1 MTMATESVGAATAR
15 RAGRQRLA
23 RYLARRLGQA
33 AITLVA
39 IVVLNFVILHLAPG
53 DAIDVLAGEAGG
65 ADAEFIAQ
73 LRRAYG
79 LDQPI
84 YVQMAQYLW
93 NVAQLNFGFSFRN
106 NVSVLELIM
115 SRLPATLLLMLASII
130 VSFTLGVLLGVFAA
144 RRVNTFAD
152 NAVSVLAL
160 LCYATP
166 LFWFGLMAIVL
177 FTVKLDLLPGNGM
190 YTIAANYNWFEAA
203 LDVGRHLILPATS
216 LALFHM
222 AVYTR
227 LMRASMLEI
236 YGLDYIRTARAKG
249 LSQRR
254 IAFRHVLPNAILPMV
269 TMLGLQIGA
278 LLGGAVLVETVF
290 GWPGLGRLAFDAIL
304 QRDHNLLIGI
314 LLIGSALVIVA
325 NIVTDLVYA
334 WLDPR
339 IEVA

>member
-1 MTMATESVGAATAR
+1 MATDSVPAAAKR
-15 RAGRQRLA
+15 GGRQRLL
-23 RYLARRLGQA
+23 RYLLRRLGQA

-39 IVVLNFVILHLAPG
+39 IVILNFVILHLAPG

-65 ADAEFIAQ
+65 AGPEYLEQ
-73 LRRAYG
+73 MRKAYG

-84 YVQMAQYLW
+84 YVQMVQYLW

-130 VSFTLGVLLGVFAA
+130 VSFTAGVLLGVFAA
-144 RRVNTFAD
+144 RRVNSFAD

-177 FTVKLDLLPGNGM
+177 FTVKLGWLPGNGM
-190 YTIAANYNWFEAA
+190 YTIAANFNWFEAT
-203 LDVGRHLILPATS
+203 LDVLRHLVLPALS

-227 LMRASMLEI
+227 LMRASMLEV

-254 IAFRHVLPNAILPMV
+254 VAFRHVLPNAILPMV

-278 LLGGAVLVETVF
+278 LLGGAVLIETVF

-314 LLIGSALVIVA
+314 LLFGSALVIVA

>member
-1 MTMATESVGAATAR
+1 MQ
-15 RAGRQRLA
+15 RAGRNRVA
-23 RYLARRLGQA
+23 RFLARRSAQA
-33 AITLVA
+33 TLTLLA
-39 IVVLNFVILHLAPG
+39 IVVLNFIIVHLAPG
-53 DAIDVLAGEAGG
+53 DAIDVLAGEFGG
-65 ADAEFIAQ
+65 ADAQYLEK
-73 LRRAYG
+73 LRRSYG

-84 YVQMAQYLW
+84 YVQLFQYLV
-93 NVAQLNFGFSFRN
+93 NVVQLDFGFSFRN
-106 NVSVLELIM
+106 NMPVFELIM
-115 SRLPATLLLMLASII
+115 TRLPATLLLMVASMLL
-130 VSFTLGVLLGVFAA
+130 SFTAGLLLGVFSA

-152 NAVSVLAL
+152 DAVSVLAL

-177 FTVKLDLLPGNGM
+177 FTVKLNLLPGNGM
-190 YTIAANYNWFEAA
+190 YTIGANLGWFAAT
-203 LDVGRHLILPATS
+203 LDVGRHLVLPACS

-236 YGLDYIRTARAKG
+236 FGLDYIRTARAKG
-249 LSQRR
+249 LSQGR

-269 TMLGLQIGA
+269 TMLGLQVGS

-304 QRDHNLLIGI
+304 QRDHNLLLGI
-314 LLIGSALVIVA
+314 LLMSSALVVA
-325 NIVTDLVYA
+325 ANLATDLVYLL
-334 WLDPR
+334 LDPR

>member
-1 MTMATESVGAATAR
+1 MATDSVPTAAKR
-15 RAGRQRLA
+15 GSRQRLL
-23 RYLARRLGQA
+23 RYLLRRLGQA
-33 AITLVA
+33 AITLIA

-65 ADAEFIAQ
+65 AGPEYLEQ
-73 LRRAYG
+73 MRKAYG

-84 YVQMAQYLW
+84 YVQMVQYLW
-93 NVAQLNFGFSFRN
+93 NVVQLNFGFSFRN

-130 VSFTLGVLLGVFAA
+130 ISFTAGILLGVFAA

-177 FTVKLDLLPGNGM
+177 FTVKLGWLPGNGM
-190 YTIAANYNWFEAA
+190 YTIAANFNWFEAT
-203 LDVGRHLILPATS
+203 LDVLRHLALPALS

-227 LMRASMLEI
+227 LMRASMLEV

-254 IAFRHVLPNAILPMV
+254 VAFRHVLPNAILPMV

-278 LLGGAVLVETVF
+278 LLGGAVLIETVF

-314 LLIGSALVIVA
+314 LLFGSALVIVA

>member
-1 MTMATESVGAATAR
+1 MTMATESVGAGAAR
-15 RAGRQRLA
+15 RASRERLV
-23 RYLARRLGQA
+23 RYLARRFGQA
-33 AITLVA
+33 AITLIA
-39 IVVLNFVILHLAPG
+39 IVILNFVILHLAPG
-53 DAIDVLAGEAGG
+53 DAIDVLAGESGG
-65 ADAEFIAQ
+65 AGPEYLAQ
-73 LRRAYG
+73 MRKAYG

-84 YVQMAQYLW
+84 YVQMVQYLW
-93 NVAQLNFGFSFRN
+93 NIAQLNFGFSFRN

-115 SRLPATLLLMLASII
+115 SRLPATLLLMIASILL
-130 VSFTLGVLLGVFAA
+130 SFTAGVLLGVLAA
-144 RRVNTFAD
+144 RRVNSFTD
-152 NAVSVLAL
+152 NAISVLAL

-177 FTVKLDLLPGNGM
+177 FTVKLGWLPGNGM
-190 YTIAANYNWFEAA
+190 YTIAANFNWFEATI
-203 LDVGRHLILPATS
+203 DVLRHLALPAAS

-269 TMLGLQIGA
+269 TMLGLQVGA

-314 LLIGSALVIVA
+314 LLFSSALVIVA
-325 NIVTDLVYA
+325 NLVTDLVYA
-334 WLDPR
+334 MLDPR
-339 IEVA
+339 IEVT

>member
-1 MTMATESVGAATAR
+1 MRAATQR
-15 RAGRQRLA
+15 TSSSRLA
-23 RYLARRLGQA
+23 RFLARRSAQA
-33 AITLVA
+33 ALTLLA
-39 IVVLNFVILHLAPG
+39 IVILNFVIVHLAPG
-53 DAIDVLAGEAGG
+53 DAIDVLAGEFGG
-65 ADAEFIAQ
+65 ADAQYLEK
-73 LRRAYG
+73 LRRSYG

-84 YVQMAQYLW
+84 TMQLFQYLF
-93 NVAQLNFGFSFRN
+93 NVLQLNFGFSFRN
-106 NVSVLELIM
+106 NMPVFDLIM
-115 SRLPATLLLMLASII
+115 TRLPATLLLMVASM
-130 VSFTLGVLLGVFAA
+130 VLSFTAGLLLGVFSA

-152 NAVSVLAL
+152 DAVSVLAL

-177 FTVKLDLLPGNGM
+177 FTVKLNLLPGNGM
-190 YTIAANYNWFEAA
+190 YTIGANLGPLDAA
-203 LDVGRHLILPATS
+203 LDVARHLVLPAAS
-216 LALFHM
+216 LALFHL

-227 LMRASMLEI
+227 LMRASMLEV

-269 TMLGLQIGA
+269 TMLGMQVGS

-314 LLIGSALVIVA
+314 LLLGSALVVIA
-325 NIVTDLVYA
+325 NVVTDLLYA

>member
-1 MTMATESVGAATAR
+1 MTTTSDSARPAPRR
-15 RAGRQRLA
+15 RADRERLA
-23 RYLARRLGQA
+23 RYLIRRLGQA
-33 AITLVA
+33 ALTLVA
-39 IVVLNFVILHLAPG
+39 IIVLNFIIVHMAPG
-53 DAIDVLAGEAGG
+53 DAIDVLAGEFGG
-65 ADAEFIAQ
+65 ADAEFVAQ
-73 LRRAYG
+73 LRQSYG

-84 YVQMAQYLW
+84 YVQMLQYLW
-93 NVAQLNFGFSFRN
+93 NVAQLNFGYSFRN

-115 SRLPATLLLMLASII
+115 SRLPATLLLMTASIV

-190 YTIAANYNWFEAA
+190 YTIGANFNWFEAA
-203 LDVGRHLILPATS
+203 IDVGRHLILPAFS

-227 LMRASMLEI
+227 LMRASMLEV

-278 LLGGAVLVETVF
+278 LLGGAVLIETVF

>member
-1 MTMATESVGAATAR
+1 MTMATESVGAASAR
-15 RAGRQRLA
+15 RAGRKRLV
-23 RYLARRLGQA
+23 RYLVRRLGQA

-73 LRRAYG
+73 LRQSYG

-115 SRLPATLLLMLASII
+115 SRLPATLLLMLASI
-130 VSFTLGVLLGVFAA
+130 VMSFTLGVLLGVFAA

-203 LDVGRHLILPATS
+203 LDVGRHLVLPATS

-236 YGLDYIRTARAKG
+236 YGLDYVRTARAKG

>member
-1 MTMATESVGAATAR
+1 MG
-15 RAGRQRLA
+15 
-23 RYLARRLGQA
+23 
-33 AITLVA
+33 
-39 IVVLNFVILHLAPG
+39 
-53 DAIDVLAGEAGG
+53 
-65 ADAEFIAQ
+65 
-73 LRRAYG
+73 
-79 LDQPI
+79 
-84 YVQMAQYLW
+84 
-93 NVAQLNFGFSFRN
+93 
-106 NVSVLELIM
+106 
-115 SRLPATLLLMLASII
+115 RLPNTLLLMLSAFFIA
-130 VSFTLGVLLGVFAA
+130 VTLGILLGWIMAIFANRWPDRLLTACVLLLYSAPG
-144 RRVNTFAD
+144 
-152 NAVSVLAL
+152 
-160 LCYATP
+160 
-166 LFWFGLMAIVL
+166 FWVGLMAIVL

>member
-1 MTMATESVGAATAR
+1 MATESVRPAPAR
-15 RAGRQRLA
+15 RSGRERLV
-23 RYLARRLGQA
+23 RYLVRRLGQA
-33 AITLVA
+33 ALTLVA
-39 IVVLNFVILHLAPG
+39 IVILNFVILHLAPG

-65 ADAEFIAQ
+65 GTPEYVEQ
-73 LRRAYG
+73 LRHAYG

-84 YVQMAQYLW
+84 YVQMVRYLV
-93 NVAQLNFGFSFRN
+93 NAAQLNFGFSFRN
-106 NVSVLELIM
+106 NMSVVDLIM
-115 SRLPATLLLMLASII
+115 SRLPATLLLMTASILL
-130 VSFTLGVLLGVFAA
+130 SFTLGVLLGVFAA
-144 RRVNTFAD
+144 RRVNSFAD
-152 NAVSVLAL
+152 NAISVLAL

-177 FTVKLDLLPGNGM
+177 FTVKLNLLPGNGM
-190 YTIAANYNWFEAA
+190 YTIAANYDWFEAT
-203 LDVGRHLILPATS
+203 LDVGRHLVLPACS

-227 LMRASMLEI
+227 LMRSSMLEI

-314 LLIGSALVIVA
+314 LLFGSALVIVA
-325 NIVTDLVYA
+325 NLVTDLVYA

>member
-1 MTMATESVGAATAR
+1 MATDSVPTAAKR
-15 RAGRQRLA
+15 GGRQRLL
-23 RYLARRLGQA
+23 RYLLRRLGQA

-39 IVVLNFVILHLAPG
+39 IVILNFVILHLAPG

-65 ADAEFIAQ
+65 AGPEYLEQ
-73 LRRAYG
+73 MRRAYG

-84 YVQMAQYLW
+84 YVQMVQYLW

-115 SRLPATLLLMLASII
+115 SRLPATLLLMLASIL
-130 VSFTLGVLLGVFAA
+130 VSFTAGILLGVFAA

-177 FTVKLDLLPGNGM
+177 FTVKLGWLPGNGM
-190 YTIAANYNWFEAA
+190 YTIAANFNWFEAT
-203 LDVGRHLILPATS
+203 LDVLRHLALPALS

-314 LLIGSALVIVA
+314 LLFGSALVIIA

>member
-1 MTMATESVGAATAR
+1 MASESVRTAPAR
-15 RAGRQRLA
+15 RAGRQRLV

-33 AITLVA
+33 AITLIA

-65 ADAEFIAQ
+65 ADAEYIAD
-73 LRRAYG
+73 LRRSYG

-115 SRLPATLLLMLASII
+115 SRLPATLLLMLASIV

-152 NAVSVLAL
+152 NAISVLAL

-190 YTIAANYNWFEAA
+190 YTIAANYNWYEAA
-203 LDVGRHLILPATS
+203 LDVGRHLVLPATS

>member
-1 MTMATESVGAATAR
+1 MGSAA
-15 RAGRQRLA
+15 QRTDGSRLV
-23 RYLARRLGQA
+23 RFLARRSAQA
-33 AITLVA
+33 ALTLLA
-39 IVVLNFVILHLAPG
+39 IVMLNFLIVHLAPG
-53 DAIDVLAGEAGG
+53 DAIDVLAGEFGG
-65 ADAEFIAQ
+65 ADTAYLEK
-73 LRRAYG
+73 LRRSYG
-79 LDQPI
+79 LDQPLYI
-84 YVQMAQYLW
+84 QLFQYLF
-93 NVAQLNFGFSFRN
+93 NVAQLNLGFSFRN
-106 NVSVLELIM
+106 NMPVFELIM
-115 SRLPATLLLMLASII
+115 TRLPATLLLMVASMLL
-130 VSFTLGVLLGVFAA
+130 SFSAGLLLGVFSA

-152 NAVSVLAL
+152 DAVSVLAL

-177 FTVKLDLLPGNGM
+177 FTVKLNLLPGNGM
-190 YTIAANYNWFEAA
+190 YTIGANLGWFAAA
-203 LDVGRHLILPATS
+203 LDVARHMVLPACS

-236 YGLDYIRTARAKG
+236 FGLDYIRTARAKG

-269 TMLGLQIGA
+269 TMLGLQVGS

-314 LLIGSALVIVA
+314 LLLGSALVVIA
-325 NIVTDLVYA
+325 NLLTDLLYA